1 MGFKVV
7 GFKMPQEMSD
17 RIDECVAH
25 LGVQRTAWVR
35 ELIAKA
41 LAEEG
46 FPLENSLLTP
56 CQGARNDMKTGDGKK
71 KAVAQL
77 AAARASRIV
86 RELMAQGVSAEWAE
100 EYLNARARAEKE
112 FGRKLTPAESR
123 AFRADFLREAAKLR
137 EADARAEAIV
147 RAAERA
153 DDRPEAAP
161 DSGAA

>member
-1 MGFKVV
+1 MQTKEGRSRAEA
-7 GFKMPQEMSD
+7 QLASARAARESL
-17 RIDECVAH
+17 H
-25 LGVQRTAWVR
+25 GVRA
-35 ELIAKA
+35 
-41 LAEEG
+41 
-46 FPLENSLLTP
+46 S
-56 CQGARNDMKTGDGKK
+56 
-71 KAVAQL
+71 AQL